1 MDAVKFLKERKRL
14 CQMYEVCRGCPAN
27 RIGGGC
33 IFSVTNGASPEEQT
47 ELMEAWSTA
56 HPPKTRQDVFLEQY
70 PEALLDVNGLLDM
83 CPAPIFLSHRLVGGG
98 CRDPHKKCVDCK
110 REFWLQE
117 VEQKER

>member
-14 CQMYEVCRGCPAN
+14 CQMYGVCGDCPAY
-27 RIGGGC
+27 RTGVGC
-33 IFSVTNGASPEEQT
+33 IFSTTKGATPEEQI
-47 ELMEAWSTA
+47 EFMEAWYTA

-98 CRDPHKKCVDCK
+98 CRYPQKKCVDCK

-117 VEQKER
+117 VE